1 MGGVDGTLTFPDTAR
16 SRLHGCG
23 AVQSTGAVLRD
34 LGGGSGGILVGGF
47 SMKRGLASAVLL
59 SLIMLVPAQLAMA
72 GEKWCE
78 EDPVL
83 TIDGRT
89 VDYTASFPSAYL
101 TGTTINWT
109 FHIPSNVL
117 LAAAI
122 TPPAIGSPT
131 IPSTVRIVRDLPAYW
146 LLANATVVTNV
157 TFTSTSSF
165 STSTAVQGLNAKWTT
180 YSGRSNKTLTFS
192 TGYSTLP
199 LLF

>member
-1 MGGVDGTLTFPDTAR
+1 
-16 SRLHGCG
+16 
-23 AVQSTGAVLRD
+23 
-34 LGGGSGGILVGGF
+34 
-47 SMKRGLASAVLL
+47 MKRGLASAILL

-83 TIDGRT
+83 TIDGRVVNYT
-89 VDYTASFPSAYL
+89 VSFPGSYL
-101 TGTTINWT
+101 TGTTVNWT
-109 FHIPSNVL
+109 FHIPKNVL
-117 LAAAI
+117 LALAI
-122 TPPAIGSPT
+122 TPPALGSPT

-146 LLANATVVTNV
+146 LLSSATVVTAV
-157 TFTSTSSF
+157 TFTSSSSF

-180 YSGRSNKTLTFS
+180 YTGKSNKTLTFS